1 MLCREILLDPGSQQ
15 TFITQRIADELKL
28 KPHCELS
35 HQYEETNLKEY
46 EIRLFPMNSNE
57 NHLIKVLSVPEIY
70 SKIKGQNL
78 NCVIKNLNF
87 IRDL

>member
-15 TFITQRIADELKL
+15 TFITQRIVDELKL

-57 NHLIKVLSVPEIY
+57 NHLIKVFIRA
-70 SKIKGQNL
+70 
-78 NCVIKNLNF
+78 KNLFKNKGAKSE
-87 IRDL
+87 LCYQKS